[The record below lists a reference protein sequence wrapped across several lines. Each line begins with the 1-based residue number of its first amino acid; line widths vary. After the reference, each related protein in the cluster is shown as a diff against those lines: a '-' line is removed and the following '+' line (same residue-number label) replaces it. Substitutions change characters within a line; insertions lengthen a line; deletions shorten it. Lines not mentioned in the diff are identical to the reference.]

1 LKHGYGNVVPIVVR
15 NIFNKGGQ
23 FVPYIR
29 KWQKYFDLD
38 FSTNQHPYVVPY
50 QTLTFWTRMWDQ
62 ATQNTLNYNL
72 HNVTSGTTF
81 LYSHLTVE
89 VYAVTRQRLLQQG
102 STNTIT
108 ATETVAT
115 RVHQHHHL

>member
-1 LKHGYGNVVPIVVR
+1 MSGSKQDVVKHGYGNVLHIGVR

-23 FVPYIR
+23 IVLYVL

-38 FSTNQHPYVVPY
+38 FSVHQHPYVVPY
-50 QTLTFWTRMWDQ
+50 RTLTFWTVMWDR
-62 ATQNTLNYNL
+62 ATQNTLNFYNL

-89 VYAVTRQRLLQQG
+89 VYAVTRQRL
-102 STNTIT
+102 
-108 ATETVAT
+108 
-115 RVHQHHHL
+115 